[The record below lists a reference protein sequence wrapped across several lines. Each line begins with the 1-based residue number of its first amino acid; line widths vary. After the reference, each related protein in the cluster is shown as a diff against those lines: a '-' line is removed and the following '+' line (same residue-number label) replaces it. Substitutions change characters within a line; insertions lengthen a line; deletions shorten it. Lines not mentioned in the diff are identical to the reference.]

1 MKIDKEKSKKKIE
14 EVLKTLGRMNT
25 PLSGNNRSFSC
36 KASKRIWSQNKQK
49 VTINGKVYQI
59 SPRVFKTISKKIN
72 S

>member
-1 MKIDKEKSKKKIE
+1 MKIENEKSKKIE
-14 EVLKTLGRMNT
+14 EILKNVAGKKA

-36 KASKRIWSQNKQK
+36 KATKRTWSHNKQK

-59 SPRVFKTISKKIN
+59 SPRIFRTIVKKLG

>member
-1 MKIDKEKSKKKIE
+1 MKIDKENSKKIE
-14 EVLKTLGRMNT
+14 EILKTLGKMNT

-59 SPRVFKTISKKIN
+59 SPRVFKIISKKL
-72 S
+72 SS